1 MLLEDNSPIQ
11 AGCKRNIW
19 GGTDKTLK
27 GGADTR
33 KAMTELGN
41 TSRQSLRGS
50 IQLAF
55 LFSQVRVISSQ
66 VGAQVKELALYIR
79 YSGS

>member
-1 MLLEDNSPIQ
+1 MLLEDDSPIQ
-11 AGCKRNIW
+11 SGCKRNIW

-55 LFSQVRVISSQ
+55 LLSQVETCFH
-66 VGAQVKELALYIR
+66 QVK
-79 YSGS
+79 